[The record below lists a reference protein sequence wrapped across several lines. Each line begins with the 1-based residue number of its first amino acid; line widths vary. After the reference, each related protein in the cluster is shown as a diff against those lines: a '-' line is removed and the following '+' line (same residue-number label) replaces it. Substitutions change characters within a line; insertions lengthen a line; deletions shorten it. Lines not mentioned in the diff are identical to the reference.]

1 MTNYNPYYII
11 NLTKGKEIKNMMT
24 HEEMLTRVIRV
35 KGFEHR
41 DTIWFA
47 GWLER
52 NADKPYQIK
61 LDAME
66 AALDDTEWDEEE
78 D

>member
-1 MTNYNPYYII
+1 
-11 NLTKGKEIKNMMT
+11 
-24 HEEMLTRVIRV
+24 MLTEVIKV

-47 GWLER
+47 GWFER

-61 LDAME
+61 VEAMN
-66 AALDDTEWDEEE
+66 AALDDSFDWDEEE
-78 D
+78 

>member
-1 MTNYNPYYII
+1 MMTN
-11 NLTKGKEIKNMMT
+11 
-24 HEEMLTRVIRV
+24 EEMLTRVIKV
-35 KGFEHR
+35 KGFEDR

-52 NADKPYQIK
+52 NADKPYGIK
-61 LDAME
+61 VDAME
-66 AALDDTEWDEEE
+66 AALDDTEWDWGE

>member
-1 MTNYNPYYII
+1 MMTDEQM
-11 NLTKGKEIKNMMT
+11 LTKIIE
-24 HEEMLTRVIRV
+24 V

-52 NADKPYQIK
+52 NADKPYTVK
-61 LDAME
+61 VMAMT
-66 AALDDTEWDEEE
+66 AALDPTEWDWGE

>member
-1 MTNYNPYYII
+1 MMTDEQM
-11 NLTKGKEIKNMMT
+11 LTK
-24 HEEMLTRVIRV
+24 VIEV

-47 GWLER
+47 GWIER
-52 NADKPYQIK
+52 NVDKPYAVK
-61 LDAME
+61 VMAMT
-66 AALDDTEWDEEE
+66 AALDPTKWDWEE

>member
-1 MTNYNPYYII
+1 MTD
-11 NLTKGKEIKNMMT
+11 EM
-24 HEEMLTRVIRV
+24 MLTEVIKV

-52 NADKPYQIK
+52 NADKPYAVK
-61 LDAME
+61 VMAMT
-66 AALDDTEWDEEE
+66 AALDPIEWDWEE

>member
-1 MTNYNPYYII
+1 
-11 NLTKGKEIKNMMT
+11 MMT
-24 HEEMLTRVIRV
+24 DEMMLTEVIKV

-41 DTIWFA
+41 DTIQFA

-66 AALDDTEWDEEE
+66 AALDDTEWDWEE

>member
-1 MTNYNPYYII
+1 MMTDEQM
-11 NLTKGKEIKNMMT
+11 LTK
-24 HEEMLTRVIRV
+24 VIEV
-35 KGFEHR
+35 KGFEHK

-52 NADKPYQIK
+52 NAGKPYQIK
-61 LDAME
+61 VDAMN
-66 AALDDTEWDEEE
+66 AALDDIEWDEEE

>member
-1 MTNYNPYYII
+1 MMTDEQM
-11 NLTKGKEIKNMMT
+11 LTK
-24 HEEMLTRVIRV
+24 VIEV
-35 KGFEHR
+35 KGFEHK

-66 AALDDTEWDEEE
+66 AALDDIEWNEEE

>member
-1 MTNYNPYYII
+1 
-11 NLTKGKEIKNMMT
+11 MMT
-24 HEEMLTRVIRV
+24 DEQMLTEVIKV

-52 NADKPYQIK
+52 NADKPYAVK
-61 LDAME
+61 VMAMT
-66 AALDDTEWDEEE
+66 AALDPTEWDWEE

>member
-1 MTNYNPYYII
+1 
-11 NLTKGKEIKNMMT
+11 MMT

-52 NADKPYQIK
+52 KADKPYQIK

-66 AALDDTEWDEEE
+66 AVLDDTEWNEEE

>member
-1 MTNYNPYYII
+1 
-11 NLTKGKEIKNMMT
+11 MMT
-24 HEEMLTRVIRV
+24 DEMMLTEVIKV

-52 NADKPYQIK
+52 NPNKPYQIK

-66 AALDDTEWDEEE
+66 AALDNTEWDEEE

>member
-1 MTNYNPYYII
+1 MMTDEQM
-11 NLTKGKEIKNMMT
+11 LTK
-24 HEEMLTRVIRV
+24 VIEV
-35 KGFEHR
+35 KGFEHK

-52 NADKPYQIK
+52 NADKPYEVK
-61 LDAME
+61 VEAMN
-66 AALDDTEWDEEE
+66 AALDDTEWDWEE

>member
-1 MTNYNPYYII
+1 
-11 NLTKGKEIKNMMT
+11 MMT

-52 NADKPYQIK
+52 NINKPYQIK

-66 AALDDTEWDEEE
+66 AALDDTEWNEEE

>member
-1 MTNYNPYYII
+1 
-11 NLTKGKEIKNMMT
+11 MMT
-24 HEEMLTRVIRV
+24 HEEMLTKVIEV

-52 NADKPYQIK
+52 NADKPYKIK
-61 LDAME
+61 VDAME
-66 AALDDTEWDEEE
+66 AALDDTEWDWEE

>member
-1 MTNYNPYYII
+1 MMTEEQM
-11 NLTKGKEIKNMMT
+11 LTK
-24 HEEMLTRVIRV
+24 VIEV

-52 NADKPYQIK
+52 NADKPYTVK
-61 LDAME
+61 VMAMT
-66 AALDDTEWDEEE
+66 AALDPTEWDWGE

>member
-1 MTNYNPYYII
+1 
-11 NLTKGKEIKNMMT
+11 MMT

-52 NADKPYQIK
+52 NTNKPYQIK

-66 AALDDTEWDEEE
+66 AALDDTEWNWEE

>member
-1 MTNYNPYYII
+1 
-11 NLTKGKEIKNMMT
+11 MMT

-35 KGFEHR
+35 KGFEHK
-41 DTIWFA
+41 DTVWFA

-66 AALDDTEWDEEE
+66 AALDDTEWDWEE

>member
-1 MTNYNPYYII
+1 
-11 NLTKGKEIKNMMT
+11 MMT

-41 DTIWFA
+41 DTIQFA

-52 NADKPYQIK
+52 NADKPYHIK

-66 AALDDTEWDEEE
+66 AALDDTEWNEEE

>member
-1 MTNYNPYYII
+1 MTDEQM
-11 NLTKGKEIKNMMT
+11 LTK
-24 HEEMLTRVIRV
+24 VIEV
-35 KGFEHR
+35 KGFEHK

-61 LDAME
+61 VDAME
-66 AALDDTEWDEEE
+66 AALDDIEWDWEE

>member
-1 MTNYNPYYII
+1 MMTDEQM
-11 NLTKGKEIKNMMT
+11 LTK
-24 HEEMLTRVIRV
+24 VIEV

-41 DTIWFA
+41 STIWFA

-52 NADKPYQIK
+52 NADKPYTVK
-61 LDAME
+61 VMAMT
-66 AALDDTEWDEEE
+66 AALDPTEWDWGE

>member
-1 MTNYNPYYII
+1 
-11 NLTKGKEIKNMMT
+11 MMT
-24 HEEMLTRVIRV
+24 IEEMLTKVIEV

-47 GWLER
+47 GWLEK

-61 LDAME
+61 VDAME
-66 AALDDTEWDEEE
+66 AALNDTEWDWEE

>member
-1 MTNYNPYYII
+1 
-11 NLTKGKEIKNMMT
+11 MMT

-52 NADKPYQIK
+52 NVDKPYQIK

-66 AALDDTEWDEEE
+66 AALDDTEWNEEE

>member
-1 MTNYNPYYII
+1 VIYLNHR
-11 NLTKGKEIKNMMT
+11 KGKEIKDMMT
-24 HEEMLTRVIRV
+24 IEEMLTKVIEV

-61 LDAME
+61 VDAMK
-66 AALDDTEWDEEE
+66 AALDDTEWDWEE

>member
-1 MTNYNPYYII
+1 
-11 NLTKGKEIKNMMT
+11 MMT

-47 GWLER
+47 GWLEK
-52 NADKPYQIK
+52 NPDKPYEIK
-61 LDAME
+61 MACMD
-66 AALDDTEWDEEE
+66 AALDDTEWDWEE

>member
-1 MTNYNPYYII
+1 
-11 NLTKGKEIKNMMT
+11 MT
-24 HEEMLTRVIRV
+24 HEDMLTRVIRV

-66 AALDDTEWDEEE
+66 AALDDTEWNEEE

>member
-1 MTNYNPYYII
+1 
-11 NLTKGKEIKNMMT
+11 MMT

-41 DTIWFA
+41 DTIQFA

-61 LDAME
+61 LDTME
-66 AALDDTEWDEEE
+66 AALDDTEWDWGE

>member
-1 MTNYNPYYII
+1 
-11 NLTKGKEIKNMMT
+11 MMA

-35 KGFEHR
+35 KGFEHK

-52 NADKPYQIK
+52 NADKPYEVK
-61 LDAME
+61 LDAMN
-66 AALDDTEWDEEE
+66 AALDDTEWDWGE

>member
-1 MTNYNPYYII
+1 MMTN
-11 NLTKGKEIKNMMT
+11 
-24 HEEMLTRVIRV
+24 EEMLTKVIEV

-61 LDAME
+61 VDAMN
-66 AALDDTEWDEEE
+66 AALDDSFDWDEEE
-78 D
+78 

>member
-1 MTNYNPYYII
+1 
-11 NLTKGKEIKNMMT
+11 MMT

-35 KGFEHR
+35 KGFEHK

-52 NADKPYQIK
+52 NVDKPYQIK

-66 AALDDTEWDEEE
+66 AALDNTEWDEEE

>member
-1 MTNYNPYYII
+1 
-11 NLTKGKEIKNMMT
+11 MMT

-52 NADKPYQIK
+52 NINKPYQIK

-66 AALDDTEWDEEE
+66 AALDDTEWDWEE

>member
-1 MTNYNPYYII
+1 
-11 NLTKGKEIKNMMT
+11 MMT

-47 GWLER
+47 EWLER

-66 AALDDTEWDEEE
+66 AALDNTEQDEEE